1 MTEMSATFGR
11 DILALPE
18 VFEFM
23 GRFFATAAVDA
34 KLRFAAELSVE
45 EVFTNFVK
53 YNAGGRDGIGIC
65 LRLDRDKL
73 SISLSDYDAPR
84 FDIMSDA
91 PEPDIDLPLAQRT
104 PGGLGLHLV
113 RKMMDRVDY
122 RHENGVGTV
131 QLSKAVS

>member
-1 MTEMSATFGR
+1 MSATFDR
-11 DILALPE
+11 DILALPQI
-18 VFEFM
+18 FEFM
-23 GRFFATAAVDA
+23 GRFFAAAVVDP

-53 YNAGGRDGIGIC
+53 YNAAGRDGIGIR
-65 LRLDRDKL
+65 LRLDRHKL

-84 FDIMSDA
+84 FDIMADA
-91 PEPDIDLPLAQRT
+91 PEPDTDLPLAQRT

-113 RKMMDRVDY
+113 KKMMDRVDY
-122 RHENGVGTV
+122 SHENGVGTV